1 MKHVGEDFYFKRE
14 TLFLIISTLLRNNKY
29 WFLMFFCLKIKVV
42 LMTIKVVLT
51 TFDKNSDYYNNWGG
65 LKPNIFQR

>member
-14 TLFLIISTLLRNNKY
+14 TLFLIISTLLRNNKN
-29 WFLMFFCLKIKVV
+29 WFLMFFCLKIK
-42 LMTIKVVLT
+42 LSFT
-51 TFDKNSDYYNNWGG
+51 TLDKNSDYYNNWGG